1 MWRLLVAF
9 LVVAAAGCGPSARVL
24 REQTLSVLTTEA
36 DRWDGGKEFATTATD
51 AYGRPLQVGVDKGV
65 LSYTLTVRSTG
76 PDGLPGNSDDIVVTR
91 SKRHGE
97 SSRTGEAA
105 KAVEKVAEG
114 AAGGVIRGIKKG
126 LRPGGQ
132 DRPDQP

>member
-1 MWRLLVAF
+1 MWRLLGAL
-9 LVVAAAGCGPSARVL
+9 LVVTAAGCGPSARVL
-24 REQTLSVLTTEA
+24 RERTLSVLNTEA

-51 AYGRPLQVGVDKGV
+51 AYGRPLNVGVAKGT
-65 LSYTLTVRSTG
+65 LSYTLTVRSPG

-97 SSRTGEAA
+97 SSRTKEAT
-105 KAVEKVAEG
+105 KAIEKVAEG
-114 AAGGVIRGIKKG
+114 AASGVIKGIKKG